1 MFSMNK
7 YMAAAIKEAL
17 AAENEVPVGAV
28 IVKNGGIIAGA
39 ANSMFRDN
47 NATKHAE
54 INAVNAA
61 LARLNETYLSDCD
74 IYVTKEPCL
83 MCFGALINARIRR
96 VYFGAY
102 DVKYGA
108 CEYVLP
114 LLNAGKS
121 NHCPEIYGGIM
132 ENECRA
138 ILEGFFGGNAQRRG
152 VSS

>member
-1 MFSMNK
+1 MNK
-7 YMAAAIKEAL
+7 YMAAAIKKAL
-17 AAENEVPVGAV
+17 TAKNEVPVGAV
-28 IVKNGGIIAGA
+28 IVKDGEIIASA
-39 ANSMFRDN
+39 SNSMVRDN

-61 LARLNETYLSDCD
+61 LAYLNGTYLLNCD

-83 MCFGALINARIRR
+83 MCFGALINARVKR

-108 CEYVLP
+108 CGYILS
-114 LLNAGKS
+114 LLNEKKT

-132 ENECRA
+132 ENECKKL
-138 ILEGFFGGNAQRRG
+138 LEDFFNAKP
-152 VSS
+152 